1 MQLKRSK
8 NRPSF
13 YAWPTLTVKNQQKGL
28 STTIADKVALLTVMP
43 PWVSRLSMVTTT
55 LKLQHSSSQISQS
68 HTEKLNVSFSPTDE
82 ASLEKVHTGPI
93 GKAVGWYLHCLL
105 IWKLK
110 VRDPAAVKILLVNS
124 NLMHGLWN
132 LLVSMFKFARLN
144 VVPEAV
150 VIGMLVVT
158 GTLHYIK
165 VRFGLNTHFFSS
177 QQYLGGSWH
186 SIFSRLFLCSNVS
199 LLSLF
204 SKLKLFSKL
213 PLYILIK

>member
-1 MQLKRSK
+1 MVVLPWCLLKTKNPARLTPARFSSCAREDSKRSK

-93 GKAVGWYLHCLL
+93 GKAVG
-105 IWKLK
+105 
-110 VRDPAAVKILLVNS
+110 
-124 NLMHGLWN
+124 
-132 LLVSMFKFARLN
+132 
-144 VVPEAV
+144 
-150 VIGMLVVT
+150 
-158 GTLHYIK
+158 
-165 VRFGLNTHFFSS
+165 
-177 QQYLGGSWH
+177 
-186 SIFSRLFLCSNVS
+186 
-199 LLSLF
+199 
-204 SKLKLFSKL
+204 
-213 PLYILIK
+213 